1 MAQKIVQIRP
11 QKGYQMK
18 VMTSPADIVI
28 GGGAAGVGKTFVLLM
43 DALRH
48 TPLKDYGAVL
58 FRRTTPM
65 IRNQG
70 GLWDA
75 SSKLYT
81 PIDGVTPRQSALEW
95 QFASGSRI
103 KFSHLEYE
111 KNIYDW
117 QGSEIPM
124 IGFDELTHFTKK
136 MFFYLLSR
144 NRSTSGIKPYVR
156 ATCNPDPDSWVR
168 ELIDWW
174 IGEDGFPIP
183 ERQGVVRYFMRDNDQ
198 YIWGDT
204 VQEVIDK
211 SWYVLKDMV
220 EKSNGMLEAK
230 DFVKSLTFIG
240 GSIYDNVELLSANP
254 QYLANLNAQSKEEKY
269 RLLEGNWNVK
279 YSEAEVYDYFKF
291 RAMFTNHFLAKK
303 YEYSDKY
310 ITTDIAVKGSDMFVV
325 FVWQGKMLID
335 FVVLDKSKG
344 NVIIDEITGMAYKHG
359 VPYSNIIFDND
370 GVGQFVDGF
379 IDDARE
385 FNNGGTPM
393 EKENYKNLK
402 SQCYIKS
409 GDAVERS
416 EYYIPEH
423 VANRPYNQGTTLKE
437 QMLKERKAIKRAK
450 PDYDG
455 KLSVIPKHEMKT
467 YLDGKSP
474 DLLDAFMMREYGEML
489 PDEPGI
495 EYF

>member
-1 MAQKIVQIRP
+1 MNQKNVQIRP
-11 QKGYQMK
+11 QKGYQVQ
-18 VMTSPADIVI
+18 VMTSDADIVI

-43 DALRH
+43 DALRY
-48 TPLKDYGAVL
+48 TPRINYGAVI

-75 SSKLYT
+75 STRLYST
-81 PIDGVTPRQSALEW
+81 INGVVPRQSALEW
-95 QFASGSRI
+95 IFNSGSRI

-117 QGSEIPM
+117 QGSEIPF

-136 MFFYLLSR
+136 MFFYMLSR
-144 NRSTSGIKPYVR
+144 NRSTSGINPLVR
-156 ATCNPDPDSWVR
+156 ATCNPSPDSWVR
-168 ELIDWW
+168 DFIDWW

-183 ERQGVVRYFMRDNDQ
+183 ERQGKIRYFMVDNDQ

-204 VQEVIDK
+204 KKEVIDK
-211 SWYVLKDMV
+211 GWYALKDLV
-220 EKSNGMLEAK
+220 KNSNGLLK
-230 DFVKSLTFIG
+230 PSDFIKSLTFIG
-240 GSIYDNVELLSANP
+240 GSIYNNIELLKTNP
-254 QYLANLNAQSKEEKY
+254 QYLANLNAQSKDEKF
-269 RLLEGNWNVK
+269 RLLDGNWNVK
-279 YSEAEVYDYFKF
+279 HNEAEVYDYFKF
-291 RAMFTNHFLAKK
+291 RGMFTNHFLAETYKHS
-303 YEYSDKY
+303 EKY

-335 FVVLDKSKG
+335 FVVLEKSKG
-344 NVIIDEITGMAYKHG
+344 NVIIDEITGMAYKHR
-359 VPYSNIIFDND
+359 VSYSNIIFDND

-385 FNNGGTPM
+385 FNNGGRAM
-393 EKENYKNLK
+393 NNENYKNLK
-402 SQCYIKS
+402 SQCFIKS
-409 GDAVERS
+409 GDSVERS

-423 VANRPYNQGTTLKE
+423 VANRPYNKTFSLKE
-437 QMLKERKAIKRAK
+437 QLQKERKAIKRSK

-455 KLSVIPKHEMKT
+455 KLAVIPKHEMKT

-489 PDEPGI
+489 PDEPGV
-495 EYF
+495 EYY